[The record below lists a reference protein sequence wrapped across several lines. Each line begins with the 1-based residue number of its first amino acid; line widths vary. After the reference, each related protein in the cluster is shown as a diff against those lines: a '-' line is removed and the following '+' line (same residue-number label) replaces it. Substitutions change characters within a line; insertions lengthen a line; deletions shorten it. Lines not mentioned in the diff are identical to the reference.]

1 MKCTD
6 YVKDYFLCVAV
17 LQVMKLGK
25 YLISLEEY
33 FSNFKIYKLLM
44 ETKVFG

>member
-1 MKCTD
+1 MD
-6 YVKDYFLCVAV
+6 YMKDYFLYAVV
-17 LQVMKLGK
+17 LQVMELGK
-25 YLISLEEY
+25 HLISLEEY